1 VNAIVSRRAWAV
13 GLALVATLTAQAGW
27 AATVIL
33 VRPANP
39 KPVTAEAL
47 VRIHGELVS
56 AGFDV
61 QITASTPG
69 ADPRASLE
77 QTASGNNVD
86 AVVALLGDVSPGSV
100 EVWVI
105 DRVTGKSVV
114 RRIPNQPGSDRAAE
128 ILAVRAIE
136 LLRASLLEI
145 AMAGSGEPV
154 AVSKPPPVEVT
165 RFVDRALD
173 SRRDSRVAI
182 EVGGSLVASFD
193 GMGPALLPMVRFDLA
208 LGSYVVMR
216 ATAAGLGTRARVQ
229 AQSGW
234 ADLAEQFWLIEA
246 GVRLRPR
253 QRLQPFFSVGA
264 GAQHTSAEGRA
275 SLPYYQGQTAGRWA
289 FLADAGAGLRLSL
302 VHHFELALEVHAQ
315 MAQPYPAVRFLSAQ
329 AVTAQTATS
338 GRPDLLPSLTLIA
351 WL

>member
-1 VNAIVSRRAWAV
+1 MNASVSRRVLAA
-13 GLALVATLTAQAGW
+13 GLALAATLAAQAGW

-39 KPVTAEAL
+39 KAVTAEAL
-47 VRIHGELVS
+47 VRMHGELVS

-61 QITASTPG
+61 QITASTAG

-114 RRIPNQPGSDRAAE
+114 RRIPNQPESNRAAE
-128 ILAVRAIE
+128 ILAIRAIE

-154 AVSKPPPVEVT
+154 AVPKPPPVEVT

-173 SRRDSRVAI
+173 ARRDSRWAI

-193 GMGPALLPMVRFDLA
+193 GVGPALLPMVRLDLA
-208 LGSYVVMR
+208 LGSYVLMR

-229 AQSGW
+229 ASSGW
-234 ADLAEQFWLIEA
+234 ADLAEQFGLIEA

-253 QRLQPFFSVGA
+253 KRLRPFFSLGA

-275 SLPYYQGQTAGRWA
+275 WPNFPYYQGQTAGRWA

-302 VHHFELALEVHAQ
+302 VRHFEVALEVHAQ
-315 MAQPYPAVRFLSAQ
+315 LAQPYPVVRFLGAQ
-329 AVTAQTATS
+329 AATS

>member
-1 VNAIVSRRAWAV
+1 
-13 GLALVATLTAQAGW
+13 
-27 AATVIL
+27 
-33 VRPANP
+33 
-39 KPVTAEAL
+39 
-47 VRIHGELVS
+47 
-56 AGFDV
+56 
-61 QITASTPG
+61 
-69 ADPRASLE
+69 LE
-77 QTASGNNVD
+77 QTASGSNVD

-114 RRIPNQPGSDRAAE
+114 RRIPNQPESNRAAE
-128 ILAVRAIE
+128 ILAIRAIE

-145 AMAGSGEPV
+145 AMAGSGEPA
-154 AVSKPPPVEVT
+154 AVPKPPPAEVT

-173 SRRDSRVAI
+173 ARRDSRLAI

-208 LGSYVVMR
+208 LGSYVLMR

-234 ADLAEQFWLIEA
+234 ADLAEQFGLIEA

-253 QRLQPFFSVGA
+253 RRLQPFFSLGA

-275 SLPYYQGQTAGRWA
+275 WPSLPYYRGQTAGRWA

-302 VHHFELALEVHAQ
+302 VHHFEIALEVHAQ
-315 MAQPYPAVRFLSAQ
+315 LAQPYPAVRFLGAQ
-329 AVTAQTATS
+329 AATS

>member
-1 VNAIVSRRAWAV
+1 MNATVLRRVWAA
-13 GLALVATLTAQAGW
+13 GLALVATLAAPAGW
-27 AATVIL
+27 GATVIL

-39 KPVTAEAL
+39 KAVTAEAL
-47 VRIHGELVS
+47 VRMHGELVS

-114 RRIPNQPGSDRAAE
+114 RRIPNQPESNRAAE
-128 ILAVRAIE
+128 ILAIRAIE

-154 AVSKPPPVEVT
+154 VVPKPPPVAVT

-173 SRRDSRVAI
+173 SRRDSRWAI
-182 EVGGSLVASFD
+182 EVGGSGVASFD
-193 GMGPALLPMVRFDLA
+193 GVGPALLPMVRLDLA
-208 LGSYVVMR
+208 LGSYVLIR

-234 ADLAEQFWLIEA
+234 ADLAEQFGLIEA

-253 QRLQPFFSVGA
+253 RRLQPFVSLGA

-275 SLPYYQGQTAGRWA
+275 SASSLYYQGHTAGRWA

-302 VHHFELALEVHAQ
+302 VHHFEIALEVHAQ
-315 MAQPYPAVRFLSAQ
+315 LAQPYPAVRFLGAQ
-329 AVTAQTATS
+329 VATS

>member
-1 VNAIVSRRAWAV
+1 MNATVLRRVWAA
-13 GLALVATLTAQAGW
+13 GLALVATLAAQAGW
-27 AATVIL
+27 GATVIL

-39 KPVTAEAL
+39 KAVTAEAL
-47 VRIHGELVS
+47 VRMHGELVS

-86 AVVALLGDVSPGSV
+86 AVVALLGDVSPGAV

-114 RRIPNQPGSDRAAE
+114 RRIPNQPESNRAAE
-128 ILAVRAIE
+128 ILAIRAIE

-154 AVSKPPPVEVT
+154 VVPKPPPVAVT

-173 SRRDSRVAI
+173 SRRDSRWAI
-182 EVGGSLVASFD
+182 EVGGSGVASFD
-193 GMGPALLPMVRFDLA
+193 GVGPALLPMVRLDLA
-208 LGSYVVMR
+208 LGSYVLIR

-234 ADLAEQFWLIEA
+234 ADLAEQFGLIEA

-253 QRLQPFFSVGA
+253 ESL
-264 GAQHTSAEGRA
+264 GR
-275 SLPYYQGQTAGRWA
+275 
-289 FLADAGAGLRLSL
+289 
-302 VHHFELALEVHAQ
+302 HFEIALEVHAQ
-315 MAQPYPAVRFLSAQ
+315 LAQPYPAVRFLGAQ
-329 AVTAQTATS
+329 VATS

>member
-1 VNAIVSRRAWAV
+1 
-13 GLALVATLTAQAGW
+13 
-27 AATVIL
+27 
-33 VRPANP
+33 
-39 KPVTAEAL
+39 
-47 VRIHGELVS
+47 
-56 AGFDV
+56 
-61 QITASTPG
+61 
-69 ADPRASLE
+69 LE

-114 RRIPNQPGSDRAAE
+114 RRIPNQPESDRAAE
-128 ILAVRAIE
+128 ILAIRAIE
-136 LLRASLLEI
+136 LLRASLLEV
-145 AMAGSGEPV
+145 AMVGSGEPV
-154 AVSKPPPVEVT
+154 AVPKPPPAAVT

-173 SRRDSRVAI
+173 SRRESRLAI

-193 GMGPALLPMVRFDLA
+193 GAGPALLPMARLDLA
-208 LGSYVVMR
+208 LGSHILLR

-234 ADLAEQFWLIEA
+234 ADLAEQFGLIEF

-253 QRLQPFFSVGA
+253 RRLQPFFSLGA

-275 SLPYYQGQTAGRWA
+275 SSPYYQGRTAGRWA

-302 VHHFELALEVHAQ
+302 VHHFAVALEVHAQ
-315 MAQPYPAVRFLSAQ
+315 LAQPYPVVRFLDFQ
-329 AVTAQTATS
+329 AATS